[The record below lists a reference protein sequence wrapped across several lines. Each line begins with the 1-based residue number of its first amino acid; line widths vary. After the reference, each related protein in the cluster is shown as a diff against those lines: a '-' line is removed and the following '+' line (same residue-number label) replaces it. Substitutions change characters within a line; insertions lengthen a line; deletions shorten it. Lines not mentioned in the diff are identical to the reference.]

1 MKEISTLEEFKGHL
15 KEVLQEDSSKS
26 LENTLKAQLLVI
38 QYIES
43 PKLID
48 SSFDLL
54 FANLRKAVKYSSDS
68 VERDDIQEKAQLM
81 IHNYI
86 FFLQAKLDY
95 MYDNQRK
102 ATREILEQATEKVIE
117 GAMESIKQ
125 VNPALPVPVNIA
137 IVAKQIVG
145 KFDRNFIQKI
155 WGLIFGICEAERK
168 NRELMET
175 LSLLFDKFV
184 RYKHVIGKSDIIPG
198 IIYRYGSA
206 VVWYRNKEMLQPFY
220 KETIVAY
227 IFRIWVIWGIIF
239 GLLYYMSSYYI
250 DYRVFENKRV
260 IYTIGGLGMLMPLY
274 KYIFV
279 KLKMFLE
286 NMKYKRLAN
295 SFYPN

>member
-1 MKEISTLEEFKGHL
+1 MKEISTLEEFKGYL

-26 LENTLKAQLLVI
+26 LENALKAQLLVI

-68 VERDDIQEKAQLM
+68 IERDNIQEKAQLM

-125 VNPALPVPVNIA
+125 VNPALPIPVNIA

-155 WGLIFGICEAERK
+155 CGLIFGIGDAKDK
-168 NRELMET
+168 NRELIET

-239 GLLYYMSSYYI
+239 GFLYYMSSYYI

-260 IYTIGGLGMLMPLY
+260 IYTIGGLGMLIPLY